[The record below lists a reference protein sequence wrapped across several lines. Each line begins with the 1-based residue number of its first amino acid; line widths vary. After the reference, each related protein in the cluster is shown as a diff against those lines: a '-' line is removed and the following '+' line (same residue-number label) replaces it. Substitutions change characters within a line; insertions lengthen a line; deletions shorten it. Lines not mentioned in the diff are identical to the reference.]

1 MLSVTAASLSD
12 TRTSGGYSTSFPA
25 ASGQDTRIR
34 PSGGRAPGDSPVV
47 PRGVG
52 QQVEVVYPASMGN
65 VTRLESGQLSAAAMW
80 KRCVV
85 VMLSVA
91 IAASAAA
98 QTPAEIEA
106 EPILKLRSGET
117 RVDGQCL
124 TREEL
129 DLIAGLNALRRP
141 TVGVEGDGDDPA
153 PFDPHYF
160 VGAWEVEGVLPESPL
175 GESAE
180 FLGTET
186 VRHVGGCTYESTID
200 ATALDSPVTVSVL
213 MEYDRRARYLV
224 RLEDDSRGYRL
235 LKVGVVGGDPGGYF
249 SHHWRAAPVTSQG
262 RQVLLDGRT
271 FITSP
276 DNYET
281 RMRIAVDGEASTNF
295 GRLRWRRI
303 IDGAP

>member
-1 MLSVTAASLSD
+1 
-12 TRTSGGYSTSFPA
+12 
-25 ASGQDTRIR
+25 
-34 PSGGRAPGDSPVV
+34 
-47 PRGVG
+47 
-52 QQVEVVYPASMGN
+52 MGIL
-65 VTRLESGQLSAAAMW
+65 TRLESGQLSAVAMRQ
-80 KRCVV
+80 RCVIA
-85 VMLSVA
+85 MLLAAV
-91 IAASAAA
+91 AASAAA

-106 EPILKLRSGET
+106 EPILKLRTGET
-117 RVDGQCL
+117 RVAGQCL

-160 VGAWEVEGVLPESPL
+160 LGAWEVEGVLPESPL

-186 VRHVGGCTYESTID
+186 VRHVGGCTYESTVD
-200 ATALDSPVTVSVL
+200 LTALDAPVTVAVL

-224 RLEDDSRGYRL
+224 RLEDDSRGVRF

-262 RQVLLDGRT
+262 REVVLEGRT

-276 DNYET
+276 DNYEM

-303 IDGAP
+303 IDGAQ